1 MKFFKIYQNVFLRNL
16 IINILALA
24 IIFVCV
30 YDEFSEHKLSWLF
43 LFKKICLGYFPMYLG
58 VLCSNVFLIKILF
71 LRKKYKTF
79 AILFIIYWIC
89 FYFLMSR
96 YFIYADLG
104 RLKTLSVFSLVCNGT
119 GIYFLHLWIVQK
131 ISQSNRDLMNYESEL
146 SFLKQQLNPHFLLNA
161 MNNLY
166 GESLVAPERLPDRI
180 LNLSDMLRYQIE
192 ATKKDFVLLVEEIEF
207 IKKYIEYYAFRNER
221 LSITQNYEGHFE
233 GIEISPLFFLPLVE
247 NAIKFSGETTA
258 PYIILDVSV
267 KDRKVS
273 FSIKNNFLVE
283 GSRLSSTG
291 IGIENLKRRLEVY
304 GLKHE
309 LKYEKEDDLFSIKLK
324 IWDLPTAA
332 L

>member
-16 IINILALA
+16 IINFFAIA

-30 YDEFSEHKLSWLF
+30 YDEFSEQKLDWLL
-43 LFKKICLGYFPMYLG
+43 LFKSICLGYLPMYLG
-58 VLCSNVFLIKILF
+58 VLCSNVFLTKVFF
-71 LRKKYKTF
+71 LQKKYKTF
-79 AILFIIYWIC
+79 AVLFIIYWIC
-89 FYFLMSR
+89 FYYLMVQ

-119 GIYFLHLWIVQK
+119 AIYFLHLWIVQK
-131 ISQSNRDLMNYESEL
+131 ISQSNRDLINYESEL

-192 ATKKDFVLLVEEIEF
+192 ATKKDFVLLVEEVEF
-207 IKKYIEYYAFRNER
+207 IKKYIDYYAFRNER
-221 LSITQNYEGHFE
+221 LSVTQNDEGYFE
-233 GIEISPLFFLPLVE
+233 GIEIPPLFFLPLVE
-247 NAIKFSGETTA
+247 NAIKFSGETVA
-258 PYIILDVSV
+258 PYIILDVSF
-267 KDRKVS
+267 KSGTLS
-273 FSIKNNFLVE
+273 FSIKNNFLIA

-309 LKYEKEDDLFSIKLK
+309 LKCVKENELFSIKLK

>member
-1 MKFFKIYQNVFLRNL
+1 MKFFKIYQNFFLRNI
-16 IINILALA
+16 IINILVVGIILA
-24 IIFVCV
+24 CV
-30 YDEFSEHKLSWLF
+30 YDEFSIEVDWF
-43 LFKKICLGYFPMYLG
+43 YLFKKICLGYLPMYFG
-58 VLCSNVFLIKILF
+58 VLISNIFLIKMLF
-71 LRKKYKTF
+71 FEKKYKTF
-79 AILFIIYWIC
+79 TVLFIIYWIC
-89 FYFLMSR
+89 FYFLMSW
-96 YFIYADLG
+96 YFLYADLG

-119 GIYFLHLWIVQK
+119 GIYFLHLWIVDK
-131 ISQSNRDLMNYESEL
+131 ISQTSKDIINYESEL

-166 GESLVAPERLPDRI
+166 GEALVAPERLPDRI

-192 ATKKDFVLLVEEIEF
+192 ATKKDFVLLVEEVEF
-207 IKKYIEYYAFRNER
+207 IKKYVEYYTFRNER
-221 LSITQNYEGHFE
+221 LSIYQNYEGHFE

-247 NAIKFSGETTA
+247 NAVKFSGETAA
-258 PYIILDVSV
+258 PYIILDVIV
-267 KDRKVS
+267 KGRNLS
-273 FSIKNNFLVE
+273 FSIKNNFLVD

-309 LKYEKEDDLFSIKLK
+309 LKCNKEDDLFSIKLN

>member
-1 MKFFKIYQNVFLRNL
+1 MKFFKIYQNFFLRNL
-16 IINILALA
+16 IINALVLG
-24 IIFVCV
+24 IIFACV
-30 YDEFSEHKLSWLF
+30 YDEFSVENLDWF
-43 LFKKICLGYFPMYLG
+43 YLFKKICLGYLPMYFG
-58 VLCSNVFLIKILF
+58 VLCSNIVLIKIF
-71 LRKKYKTF
+71 FFQKKYKIF
-79 AILFIIYWIC
+79 ALLFIIYWIC
-89 FYFLMSR
+89 FYFLLSR
-96 YFIYADLG
+96 YFLYADLG
-104 RLKTLSVFSLVCNGT
+104 RLKTLSIFSLVCNGT

-131 ISQSNRDLMNYESEL
+131 ISQSNKDIINYESEL

-192 ATKKDFVLLVEEIEF
+192 ATKKDFVLLVEEVEF

-221 LSITQNYEGHFE
+221 LSITQDYEGQFE

-258 PYIILDVSV
+258 PFIILNIDV
-267 KDRKVS
+267 KGRNLS
-273 FSIKNNFLVE
+273 FSIKNNFLIE
-283 GSRLSSTG
+283 GSRLSGTG

-309 LKYEKEDDLFSIKLK
+309 LKCNKEDDLFSIKLK

>member
-1 MKFFKIYQNVFLRNL
+1 MKFFKIYQNFFLRNI
-16 IINILALA
+16 IINILVVGIILA
-24 IIFVCV
+24 CV
-30 YDEFSEHKLSWLF
+30 YDEFSIEVDWF
-43 LFKKICLGYFPMYLG
+43 YLFKKICLGYLPMYFG
-58 VLCSNVFLIKILF
+58 VLISNIFLIKMLF
-71 LRKKYKTF
+71 FEKKYKTF
-79 AILFIIYWIC
+79 TVLFIIYWIC
-89 FYFLMSR
+89 FYFLMSW
-96 YFIYADLG
+96 YFLYVDLG

-119 GIYFLHLWIVQK
+119 GIYFLHLWIVDK
-131 ISQSNRDLMNYESEL
+131 ISQTSKDIINYESEL

-192 ATKKDFVLLVEEIEF
+192 ATKKDFVLLVEEVEF
-207 IKKYIEYYAFRNER
+207 IKKYVEYYTFRNER
-221 LSITQNYEGHFE
+221 LSISQNYEGHFE

-247 NAIKFSGETTA
+247 NAVKFSGETA
-258 PYIILDVSV
+258 SPYIILDVIV
-267 KDRKVS
+267 KGRNLS
-273 FSIKNNFLVE
+273 FSIKNNFLVD

-309 LKYEKEDDLFSIKLK
+309 LKCNKEDDLFSIKLN